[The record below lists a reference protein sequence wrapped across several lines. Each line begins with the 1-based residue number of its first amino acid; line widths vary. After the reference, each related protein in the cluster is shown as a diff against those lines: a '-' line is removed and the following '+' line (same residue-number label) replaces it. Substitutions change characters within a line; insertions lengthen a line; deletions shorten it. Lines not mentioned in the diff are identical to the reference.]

1 MPSCIDHIVIGVR
14 DLAQA
19 SADYTAAG
27 FIVTPGGEHTGG
39 RRTHNALIAF
49 ADTTYLELITYREPD
64 TPRDDDPWWQRLA
77 RGEGFLG
84 FALRMD
90 DATAEASALQSRGVS
105 VRGPFMGGRER
116 PDGQRVAWRS
126 LEVEGSGLLPFL
138 IEDLTPRRLR
148 IPDGAATEHPLGVAH
163 LRALALVVEDLVAP
177 AAAFA
182 ALLGSAGAP
191 LAAPMAGME
200 GVGAALRFTIG
211 PHSIDLLTPA
221 GPESMP
227 GRALGARGPAPYALT
242 LGATEGTDTNSNTE
256 TTLPLAQTHGA
267 RIGIV
272 GATGV

>member
-19 SADYTAAG
+19 SADYAETG

-39 RRTHNALIAF
+39 RRTHNSLIAF
-49 ADTTYLELITYREPD
+49 ADMTYLELIAYRDPD
-64 TPRDDDPWWQRLA
+64 TPRDDDPWWHQLA

-90 DATAEASALQSRGVS
+90 DASAEVSALQSRGVS
-105 VRGPFMGGRER
+105 VRGPLTGGRER
-116 PDGQRVAWRS
+116 PDGKRVAWRS
-126 LEVEGSGLLPFL
+126 IEVEGSGPVPFL

-148 IPDGAATEHPLGVAH
+148 IPDGAATQHPLGVAR
-163 LRALALVVEDLVAP
+163 LLALALVVEDLVAP
-177 AAAFA
+177 AASFA
-182 ALLGSAGAP
+182 ALLGNAGAP
-191 LAAPMAGME
+191 LAAPME

-211 PHSIDLLTPA
+211 PHIIDLLTPV
-221 GPESMP
+221 GPESAL
-227 GRALGARGPAPYALT
+227 GRALGARGPAPYAMT
-242 LGATEGTDTNSNTE
+242 LGATDTSSHTE

-267 RIGIV
+267 HIRIV